1 MSTKT
6 LIPAGD
12 DDPGPDPYAL
22 RSASAAGVPVAPML
36 SMFDPIYLGIDE
48 FGHPVYITLIFRN
61 LLAGGEPGGGA
72 PGGRRRAVPAGQ
84 LLGEQ
89 RLDHLGGVP
98 ALGLGGGQHLGGD
111 PAQVRQAQTAGE
123 RLQVVG
129 QGRCSDGDGHR
140 PSTAQ
145 AAVPACRLWSSE
157 ALETSPGLAIA

>member
-61 LLAGGEPGGGA
+61 LLGK
-72 PGGRRRAVPAGQ
+72 
-84 LLGEQ
+84 
-89 RLDHLGGVP
+89 
-98 ALGLGGGQHLGGD
+98 
-111 PAQVRQAQTAGE
+111 
-123 RLQVVG
+123 
-129 QGRCSDGDGHR
+129 
-140 PSTAQ
+140 PSLMGCLTS
-145 AAVPACRLWSSE
+145 AAVRGSS
-157 ALETSPGLAIA
+157 APTR